1 MDVVEVMGYIEVMPY
16 VKLISF
22 ASFYVCAVS
31 FMGAYLGTHLTG

>member
-16 VKLISF
+16 VTLISF
-22 ASFYVCAVS
+22 ASFACTVP